1 MNTLFILSNSPGEVS
16 GWMGPVTK
24 ALAESRL
31 ELSITGV
38 TLPCPY
44 ASGMEAGSARLMPGV
59 ADVVRLREAMRA
71 APSEGRRLIL
81 QLGGDPMYGWTLS
94 MKFRAP
100 WMIYTA
106 RPRWRGRVRHYFI
119 PDEFAQR
126 RFEKAGVAADRRSLV
141 GNLIL
146 DSVPERGSCRA
157 EEFRRRYGIAAE
169 HIICFMPGSR
179 PFEYELGFA
188 FYSECARILHKKYPD
203 WQAVFPVAP
212 TVDEACLRSGLEKA
226 GLKWRGGEHVEEILP
241 DDGCR
246 VPLVR
251 SGQYEAIAAASLAVA
266 FPGTNNLQIASL
278 GVPLLMIAPLNQAE
292 NIPLDGLAGAIS
304 PSAPGLRL
312 LKKRL
317 VFWYNSKESYV
328 SLPNRLAGRPVL
340 PERREIMTPESACYY
355 ISELIESPER
365 RRGIAEE
372 YAKLNLRRGASAKI
386 AEKIGEFF
394 RA

>member
-16 GWMGPVTK
+16 GWMGPVTR
-24 ALAESRL
+24 ALAERAL
-31 ELSITGV
+31 PLNITGV

-44 ASGMEAGSARLMPGV
+44 ASGMEAGSASRLPGV
-59 ADVVRLREAMRA
+59 TEVVRLRDAMRTVPA
-71 APSEGRRLIL
+71 GGKRLIL
-81 QLGGDPMYGWTLS
+81 QLGGDPMYGCALS
-94 MKFRAP
+94 LRLRTP

-106 RPRWRGRVRHYFI
+106 RPRWRGRVRHDFL
-119 PDEFAQR
+119 PDEFALR
-126 RFEKAGVAADRRSLV
+126 RFEWAGVAAERRSLV

-146 DSVPERGSCRA
+146 DSVPERGGGSAR
-157 EEFRRRYGIAAE
+157 EFRERYGISAE

-188 FYSECARILHKKYPD
+188 FYSECARILHKKYPQ
-203 WQAVFPVAP
+203 WQAVLPVAP
-212 TVDEACLRSGLEKA
+212 TVDESCLRA
-226 GLKWRGGEHVEEILP
+226 GLRKTGLAWRGGEEVEEILL

-251 SGQYEAIAAASLAVA
+251 SGQYDAISAASLAVA

-292 NIPLDGLAGAIS
+292 NIPLDGLAGALS
-304 PSAPGLRL
+304 PDTPGLRT

-317 VFWYNSKESYV
+317 VFWYNAKENYV
-328 SLPNRLAGRPVL
+328 SLPNRMAGRLVL
-340 PERREIMTPESACYY
+340 PERRELMTPESTCSY

-365 RRGIAEE
+365 RRAIVED
-372 YAKLNLRRGASAKI
+372 YAKLDLRRGAARRIAGKI
-386 AEKIGEFF
+386 EEFF
-394 RA
+394 SS

>member
-81 QLGGDPMYGWTLS
+81 QLGGDPMYGWALS
-94 MKFRAP
+94 MKLRAP

-146 DSVPERGSCRA
+146 DIVPERGSCRA
-157 EEFRRRYGIAAE
+157 E
-169 HIICFMPGSR
+169 
-179 PFEYELGFA
+179 
-188 FYSECARILHKKYPD
+188 
-203 WQAVFPVAP
+203 
-212 TVDEACLRSGLEKA
+212 
-226 GLKWRGGEHVEEILP
+226 
-241 DDGCR
+241 
-246 VPLVR
+246 
-251 SGQYEAIAAASLAVA
+251 
-266 FPGTNNLQIASL
+266 
-278 GVPLLMIAPLNQAE
+278 
-292 NIPLDGLAGAIS
+292 
-304 PSAPGLRL
+304 
-312 LKKRL
+312 
-317 VFWYNSKESYV
+317 
-328 SLPNRLAGRPVL
+328 
-340 PERREIMTPESACYY
+340 
-355 ISELIESPER
+355 
-365 RRGIAEE
+365 
-372 YAKLNLRRGASAKI
+372 
-386 AEKIGEFF
+386 
-394 RA
+394 